1 METLSQQIPIIENE
15 EVFPLSEQG
24 YFVSEEEYWEK
35 YYGMSDRAYEW
46 NNGILEEKPMGDYLS
61 FLMYRWFCSLLEEYL
76 ANCPVGRLVGL
87 EIGFRLAIP
96 GKTSVRK
103 PDLAIV
109 LNDNPVPVDLYD
121 RSYKGIFDM
130 CFEFL
135 SDSDPGEAERDT
147 VTKKSEY
154 CRSGVKEYFILDR
167 KGAETA
173 FYRLYHRGSYSE
185 IRPVSGDV
193 ICSAVLPG
201 FQFRIRDLYC
211 RPSIVGLSDDPVYSE
226 FVSREYQ
233 EIRLLAEKERQRAEE
248 AEQRAERLAARLREL
263 GIEDI

>member
-1 METLSQQIPIIENE
+1 MEILQDVPIIENE
-15 EVFPLSEQG
+15 EAFPLSEQA

-35 YYGMSDRAYEW
+35 YYELSDRVYEW
-46 NNGILEEKPMGDYLS
+46 NNGILEEKPVGDYLS
-61 FLMYRWFCSLLEEYL
+61 FVMYRWFCSLLEEYL
-76 ANCPVGRLVGL
+76 ANRPVGRLAGL

-103 PDLAIV
+103 PDLALV
-109 LNDNPVPVDLYD
+109 LNDNPVPIDLYD

-130 CFEFL
+130 CIEFL
-135 SDSDPGEAERDT
+135 SDSRAEEAERDT

-167 KGAETA
+167 KAEETA
-173 FYRLYHRGSYSE
+173 FYRLYHKGFYSE

-201 FQFRIRDLYC
+201 FQFRISDLYS
-211 RPSIVGLSDDPVYSE
+211 RPSLIDLSDDPIYSS
-226 FVSREYQ
+226 FVSRQYQ
-233 EIRLLAEKERQRAEE
+233 EIRQRAEA
-248 AEQRAERLAARLREL
+248 AEQRAEMLAARLREL
-263 GIEDI
+263 GIEDV